1 MAGIPP
7 PHPLTPPFD
16 LRTLVLALIVCESV
30 QVYALFEAAWVDGN
44 L

>member
-16 LRTLVLALIVCESV
+16 LRTLVLALIVCVGV